1 MKSILFAVV
10 FVFSSA
16 QASLAKEPLSNV
28 DYINDRL
35 FAAAVGDQIRRNC
48 DRISARMLR
57 VLADAN
63 RLKNHAVALGYTE
76 AEINAYVKN
85 DAEKAKMKQR
95 RDAYL
100 ADNGALGQG
109 AEAYCALGRAEIA
122 RGSLIGSLLKAR

>member
-1 MKSILFAVV
+1 MKSILLAVV
-10 FVFSSA
+10 FVMSIA
-16 QASLAKEPLSNV
+16 QASFAKEPLSNV

-63 RLKNHAVALGYTE
+63 RLKNHAVELGYTE

-85 DAEKAKMKQR
+85 DTEKVKMKQR
-95 RDAYL
+95 RDACL

-109 AEAYCALGRAEIA
+109 LRPIVYLGGQRSRAA
-122 RGSLIGSLLKAR
+122 R

>member
-1 MKSILFAVV
+1 MKSILFACALEL
-10 FVFSSA
+10 STA
-16 QASLAKEPLSNV
+16 QFAVAKEPLSSV

-35 FAAAVGDQIRRNC
+35 FAASVGDQIRRNC

-63 RLKNHAVALGYTE
+63 RLKNHAISLGYTE
-76 AEINAYVKN
+76 DEISAYVKN
-85 DAEKAKMKQR
+85 TTEISKMKRR

-100 ADNGALGQG
+100 VDHGALGQG
-109 AEAYCALGRAEIA
+109 SEAYCALGRAEIA